1 MGSARHHSCGLLPI
15 PRLSRGVD
23 AGARMDGGG
32 WAAAA
37 SPQPERSEAHLVV
50 RICKDAVMPGWLRI
64 SHVWSNPAKGTP
76 PFVTGMW
83 ALAPAGAEEESV
95 VGLLSEIRDVY
106 NDAFDAFQN
115 AALGAGVMVGN
126 YVDEE
131 SAFDVTQGT
140 ITPAGGGSYGNP
152 GWSLRS
158 VLQGSRPP
166 GGRANSMYWPFVDTT
181 YYSTDGTV
189 GGGAQTLLS
198 AWCSDILDVFEPSV
212 FQWRNRHFMGT
223 PEASSSM
230 VTGISA
236 SPTMSFMQRRYR

>member
-1 MGSARHHSCGLLPI
+1 ML
-15 PRLSRGVD
+15 
-23 AGARMDGGG
+23 GGG

-37 SPQPERSEAHLVV
+37 RFQPERSEAHHVV
-50 RICKDAVMPGWLRI
+50 GICNNALMAGWLRI
-64 SHVWSNPAKGTP
+64 SHVWNNPAKGTP

-83 ALAPAGAEEESV
+83 ALAPADADEESV
-95 VGLLSEIRDVY
+95 VGLLSNIRDVY

-126 YVDEE
+126 YSDET

-152 GWSLRS
+152 GWALRA

-181 YYSTDGTV
+181 YYATDGTV
-189 GGGAQTLLS
+189 AGGASTLLNNW
-198 AWCSDILDVFEPSV
+198 ADDILDVFEPSP

-236 SPTMSFMQRRYR
+236 SSTMSFMQRRYR